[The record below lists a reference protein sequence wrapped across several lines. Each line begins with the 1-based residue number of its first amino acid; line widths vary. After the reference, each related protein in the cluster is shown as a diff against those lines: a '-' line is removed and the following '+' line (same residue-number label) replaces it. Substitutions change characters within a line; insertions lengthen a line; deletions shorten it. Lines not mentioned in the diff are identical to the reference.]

1 MPESSRAEG
10 VTPLLPKTAVLPLLG
25 EIIPLGNIYKP
36 SEKIIL
42 EIMQLVQL
50 KRIIISIILLGLAG
64 GVAFF
69 AVSETKAF
77 VAKRES
83 ALNEKIGLLT
93 VQVASLQTAVQK
105 LSGESVETA
114 LSLKEL
120 QNRKEAIAKSQDE
133 LLTGAVANITPSVV
147 SIVVSKD
154 VPKLEV
160 EYVNPFGDDPFFRNF
175 NYQVPVYRQKG
186 TVNQKVGAGTG
197 FIVSPDG
204 YILTNRHVVSD
215 PNATYTAL
223 LSDGTQKNGRVI
235 FRDSEHDLAVVKIE
249 GGPFKPSPLGNS
261 GSLKLGQTVV
271 AVGNALGEYNNSVS
285 VGIISGLNRTIE
297 AGSGQSRET
306 LAGVIQTDAAINPG
320 NSGGPLITTTGEVI
334 GVNVATVIGSSNI
347 SFSIPINTAKSLVN
361 TYIR

>member
-1 MPESSRAEG
+1 MTKLQIKRIILSLILLG
-10 VTPLLPKTAVLPLLG
+10 VLG
-25 EIIPLGNIYKP
+25 EIGYVVKA
-36 SEKIIL
+36 KI
-42 EIMQLVQL
+42 QSY
-50 KRIIISIILLGLAG
+50 ISIKEA
-64 GVAFF
+64 
-69 AVSETKAF
+69 
-77 VAKRES
+77 
-83 ALNEKIGLLT
+83 ALNEKIGLLAL
-93 VQVASLQTAVQK
+93 QVASLQTAVQK

-223 LSDGTQKNGRVI
+223 LADGTQKNGRVV

-249 GGPFKPSPLGNS
+249 GGPFKPAPLGNS
-261 GSLKLGQTVV
+261 GGLKLGQTVV

-347 SFSIPINTAKSLVN
+347 SFSIPINTAKGLIG
-361 TYIR
+361 TYIH

>member
-1 MPESSRAEG
+1 MSQLQKKR
-10 VTPLLPKTAVLPLLG
+10 V
-25 EIIPLGNIYKP
+25 
-36 SEKIIL
+36 IL
-42 EIMQLVQL
+42 SL
-50 KRIIISIILLGLAG
+50 ILLALV
-64 GVAFF
+64 GVAGY
-69 AVSETKAF
+69 AAQTRVQTYISTKEA
-77 VAKRES
+77 
-83 ALNEKIGLLT
+83 ALNERIGLLGT
-93 VQVASLQTAVQK
+93 QVASLQTAVQK
-105 LSGESVETA
+105 LSGENVQTA

-223 LSDGTQKNGRVI
+223 LSDGTQKNGRVV
-235 FRDSEHDLAVVKIE
+235 FRDSEHDLAVMKIE
-249 GGPFKPSPLGNS
+249 GGPFKSAPLGNS
-261 GSLKLGQTVV
+261 GGLKLGQTVV

-285 VGIISGLNRTIE
+285 VGIISGLNRTIA

-334 GVNVATVIGSSNI
+334 GVNVATVMGSSNI

-361 TYIR
+361 NYIR

>member
-1 MPESSRAEG
+1 MTKLQIKRIILSLILLG
-10 VTPLLPKTAVLPLLG
+10 VLG
-25 EIIPLGNIYKP
+25 EIGYVAKA
-36 SEKIIL
+36 KI
-42 EIMQLVQL
+42 QSY
-50 KRIIISIILLGLAG
+50 ISIKE
-64 GVAFF
+64 V
-69 AVSETKAF
+69 
-77 VAKRES
+77 
-83 ALNEKIGLLT
+83 ALNEKIGLLAL
-93 VQVASLQTAVQK
+93 QVASLQTAVQK
-105 LSGESVETA
+105 LSGENVQTA

-160 EYVNPFGDDPFFRNF
+160 EYMNPFGDDPFFRNF

-215 PNATYTAL
+215 QSATYTAL
-223 LSDGTQKNGRVI
+223 LADGTQKNGRVV
-235 FRDSEHDLAVVKIE
+235 FRDSERDLAIVKIE
-249 GGPFKPSPLGNS
+249 GGPPRLGEAGPFKSASLGNS

-306 LAGVIQTDAAINPG
+306 LSGVIQTDAAINPG

-347 SFSIPINTAKSLVN
+347 SFSIPINTAKGLIRN
-361 TYIR
+361 YIH

>member
-1 MPESSRAEG
+1 MTRLQG
-10 VTPLLPKTAVLPLLG
+10 
-25 EIIPLGNIYKP
+25 
-36 SEKIIL
+36 
-42 EIMQLVQL
+42 
-50 KRIIISIILLGLAG
+50 KRIIVSLILIGIIG
-64 GVAFF
+64 GGGYA
-69 AVSETKAF
+69 ATLKIQSAIARK
-77 VAKRES
+77 ES
-83 ALNEKIGLLT
+83 VFNEKIGLLT
-93 VQVASLQTAVQK
+93 VQISALQTAIAK
-105 LSGESVETA
+105 LSGESVQTA

-197 FIVSPDG
+197 FIVSSDG

-215 PNATYTAL
+215 SSATYTAL
-223 LSDGTQKNGRVI
+223 LADGTQKNGRVI
-235 FRDSEHDLAVVKIE
+235 FRDSEHDLAIIKIE
-249 GGPFKPSPLGNS
+249 GGPFRPAPFGNS

-297 AGSGQSRET
+297 AGSGKSRET
-306 LAGVIQTDAAINPG
+306 LSGVIQTDAAINPG
-320 NSGGPLITTTGEVI
+320 NSGGPLITTAGEVI

-347 SFSIPINTAKSLVN
+347 SFSIPINTAKALVN
-361 TYIR
+361 NYIR